1 MNNFLRR
8 FQMKRFNN
16 LVEKLRE
23 IIAEENIELEAE
35 MKNYTSFR
43 VGGPA
48 DVLVTPTSKKEV
60 SDIIKLCKNEKIPFY
75 IIGNGSNII
84 VKDGGIRGLVIKL
97 SKLKKITIEEDKL
110 IGEAGA
116 TLSSASI
123 AAREACLT
131 GLEFACGIPGS
142 IGGALAMN
150 AGAYDGEMSFIV
162 DSAVVLDIN
171 GNILNLNKE
180 QLELEYRN
188 SIVLKKGYIALEV
201 TFDLKHGDC
210 EKIRNRMNELTK
222 RRTEKQPLEY
232 PSAGSTF
239 KRPEGHYASKLI
251 QDSELKGVSVGGA
264 EVSVKHSGFIIN
276 KDNATAQDI
285 LDLIGLVQKTVKTK
299 FDVDL
304 YPEVRII
311 GEDKK

>member
-1 MNNFLRR
+1 MR
-8 FQMKRFNN
+8 RFNN
-16 LVEKLRE
+16 FIVKLRE
-23 IIAEENIELEAE
+23 IIAQENIELEAE
-35 MKNYTSFR
+35 MKNYTSFK

-60 SDIIKLCKNEKIPFY
+60 SDIVKLCKDEKIPFY

-84 VKDGGIRGLVIKL
+84 VKDGGIRGVVIKI
-97 SKLKKITIEEDKL
+97 SKLNKITIEENN
-110 IGEAGA
+110 IIAEAGA
-116 TLSSASI
+116 TLSDTSI

-162 DSAVVLDIN
+162 DSAIVLDKH
-171 GNILNLNKE
+171 GDLLNLNKQ

-188 SIVLKKGYIALEV
+188 SIVLKNGYIALEV
-201 TFDLKHGDC
+201 TFALKKGDC
-210 EKIRNRMNELTK
+210 EKIKNRMSELTK
-222 RRTEKQPLEY
+222 RRVERQPLEY

-251 QDSELKGVSVGGA
+251 QDSELKGTSVGGA
-264 EVSVKHSGFIIN
+264 EVSIKHSGFIIN
-276 KDNATAQDI
+276 KNNATAQDI
-285 LDLIGLVQKTVKTK
+285 LDLINVVQETVRAK
-299 FDVDL
+299 FQVDL